1 MRAFFSEM
9 RTIEWIPETNQVRLI
24 DQRRLPASL
33 EYLTIEDAGQM
44 ATAIREMAIR
54 GAPALGV
61 AGAFGIALQAARDQ
75 QINLEAL
82 RKKLEQ
88 VAVDLVAARPT
99 AVNLSLG
106 VNRVMSVLDDPA
118 ISGSDMVRSIVN
130 TALELAEEDVKT
142 NLRLAEHGAS
152 LINDGDTIIHHCNT
166 GSLAVVDWGTAL
178 GAIRF
183 AHEHGKRI
191 HVLVDE
197 TRPRLQGSRLTA
209 WECEQYGIPYDIITD
224 NMAGFFLRS
233 GKVQK
238 VFFGADRVAA
248 NGDVVNKI
256 GTYMLS
262 LAAHAN
268 RVLVVCVFPLST
280 LDLSLANGDLIPIE
294 QRDQQ
299 EVLNLRVNGEP
310 IAPAQATALNP
321 AFDITPHDLIDAW
334 VIEAGVITPPFYENI
349 ARYSYNQGLGK

>member
-1 MRAFFSEM
+1 M
-9 RTIEWIPETNQVRLI
+9 I
-24 DQRRLPASL
+24 DQRRLPTSL

-44 ATAIREMAIR
+44 ASAIREMAIR

-61 AGAFGIALQAARDQ
+61 AGAFGIALQAVKSQNLDRTALKDQ
-75 QINLEAL
+75 LKQAAAELI
-82 RKKLEQ
+82 
-88 VAVDLVAARPT
+88 AARPT
-99 AVNLSLG
+99 AVNLSWG
-106 VNRVMSVLDDPA
+106 VNQVISVLDDA
-118 ISGSDMVRSIVN
+118 VMSSEDVTRKIITR
-130 TALELAEEDVKT
+130 ALELAEEDVRT
-142 NLRLAEHGAS
+142 NLRLAEQGAS
-152 LINDGDTIIHHCNT
+152 LITDGDTIIHHCNT

-183 AHEHGKRI
+183 AHEQGKRI
-191 HVLVDE
+191 HILVDE

-224 NMAGFFLRS
+224 NMAGYFLRS

-268 RVLVVCVFPLST
+268 RVPVVCVFPLST

-294 QRDQQ
+294 QRDTR
-299 EVLNLRVNGEP
+299 EVLDLLVGGEP
-310 IAPAQATALNP
+310 VAPARATALNP

-334 VIEAGVITPPFYENI
+334 VTEAGVITPPFYENS
-349 ARYSYNQGLGK
+349 ARYSYNRRLGK

>member
-1 MRAFFSEM
+1 M
-9 RTIEWIPETNQVRLI
+9 RTIEWIQETNHVRMI
-24 DQRRLPASL
+24 DQRRLPTSL

-44 ATAIREMAIR
+44 ASAIREMAIR

-61 AGAFGIALQAARDQ
+61 AGAFGIALQAVKSQNLDRTALKDQ
-75 QINLEAL
+75 LKQAAAELI
-82 RKKLEQ
+82 
-88 VAVDLVAARPT
+88 AARPT
-99 AVNLSLG
+99 AVNLSWG
-106 VNRVMSVLDDPA
+106 VNQVISVLDDA
-118 ISGSDMVRSIVN
+118 VMSSEDVTRKIV
-130 TALELAEEDVKT
+130 TRALELAEEDVST
-142 NLRLAEHGAS
+142 NLRLAEQGAS
-152 LINDGDTIIHHCNT
+152 LITDGDTIIHHCNT

-183 AHEHGKRI
+183 AHEQGKRI

-224 NMAGFFLRS
+224 NMAGYFLRS

-262 LAAHAN
+262 LAAHAD
-268 RVLVVCVFPLST
+268 RVPVVCVFPLST
-280 LDLSLANGDLIPIE
+280 LDLSLSNGDLIPIE
-294 QRDQQ
+294 QRDTG
-299 EVLNLRVNGEP
+299 EVLNLRVGGEP
-310 IAPAQATALNP
+310 VAPAGASALNP
-321 AFDITPHDLIDAW
+321 AFDVTPHNLIDAW
-334 VIEAGVITPPFYENI
+334 VTEAGVIKPPFYENI

>member
-1 MRAFFSEM
+1 M
-9 RTIEWIPETNQVRLI
+9 
-24 DQRRLPASL
+24 AS
-33 EYLTIEDAGQM
+33 
-44 ATAIREMAIR
+44 AIREMAIR

-61 AGAFGIALQAARDQ
+61 AGAFGIALQAVKSQNLDRTALKDQ
-75 QINLEAL
+75 LKQAAAELI
-82 RKKLEQ
+82 
-88 VAVDLVAARPT
+88 AARPT
-99 AVNLSLG
+99 AVNLSWG
-106 VNRVMSVLDDPA
+106 VNQVISVLDDA
-118 ISGSDMVRSIVN
+118 VMSSEDVTRKIITR
-130 TALELAEEDVKT
+130 ALELAEEDVRT
-142 NLRLAEHGAS
+142 NLRLAEQGAS
-152 LINDGDTIIHHCNT
+152 LITDGDTIIHHCNT

-183 AHEHGKRI
+183 AHEQGKRI
-191 HVLVDE
+191 HILVDE

-224 NMAGFFLRS
+224 NMAGYFLRS

-268 RVLVVCVFPLST
+268 RVPVVCVFPLST

-294 QRDQQ
+294 QRDTR
-299 EVLNLRVNGEP
+299 EVLDLLVGGEP
-310 IAPAQATALNP
+310 VAPARATALNP

-334 VIEAGVITPPFYENI
+334 VTEAGVITPPFYENS
-349 ARYSYNQGLGK
+349 ARYSYNRRLGK

>member
-1 MRAFFSEM
+1 M
-9 RTIEWIPETNQVRLI
+9 RTIEWIQETNHVRMI
-24 DQRRLPASL
+24 DQRRLPTSL

-44 ATAIREMAIR
+44 ASAIREMAIR

-61 AGAFGIALQAARDQ
+61 AGAFGIALQAVKSQNLDRTALKDQ
-75 QINLEAL
+75 LKQAAAELI
-82 RKKLEQ
+82 
-88 VAVDLVAARPT
+88 AARPT
-99 AVNLSLG
+99 AVNLSWG
-106 VNRVMSVLDDPA
+106 VNQVISVLDDA
-118 ISGSDMVRSIVN
+118 VMSSEDVTRKIITR
-130 TALELAEEDVKT
+130 ALELAEEDVRT
-142 NLRLAEHGAS
+142 NLRLAEQGAS
-152 LINDGDTIIHHCNT
+152 LITDGDTIIHHCNT

-183 AHEHGKRI
+183 AHEQGKRI
-191 HVLVDE
+191 HILVDE

-224 NMAGFFLRS
+224 NMAGYFLRS

-268 RVLVVCVFPLST
+268 RVPVVCVFPLST

-294 QRDQQ
+294 QRDTR
-299 EVLNLRVNGEP
+299 EVLDLLVGGEP
-310 IAPAQATALNP
+310 VAPARATALNP

-334 VIEAGVITPPFYENI
+334 VTEAGVITPPFYENS
-349 ARYSYNQGLGK
+349 ARYSYNRRLGK